1 MRTKR
6 LYDTI
11 RGGAWTFTPA
21 GVPTAVGP
29 TVRSTGSRAVS
40 TNSPEPMS
48 VVSTRVK
55 NGTVVDT
62 KVEEFGKNFWS
73 SDFFT
78 LKKYIH
84 TLLLEIS
91 VSQTFFLDPYIFKV
105 TNLCHKLL
113 GNITRD
119 NPKKS
124 LASHMRVA
132 TQSLGNNAVDS
143 LD

>member
-1 MRTKR
+1 
-6 LYDTI
+6 
-11 RGGAWTFTPA
+11 
-21 GVPTAVGP
+21 
-29 TVRSTGSRAVS
+29 
-40 TNSPEPMS
+40 MS

-55 NGTVVDT
+55 NGTVVDM
-62 KVEEFGKNFWS
+62 KVEEFGKFLELRL
-73 SDFFT
+73 FYI
-78 LKKYIH
+78 KKIY
-84 TLLLEIS
+84 TYS
-91 VSQTFFLDPYIFKV
+91 TARDQCFPNFFLDPYIFKV

-113 GNITRD
+113 GNIMRD